1 MTILTSLGKSVKGGA
16 TSLFNDI
23 TGNQL
28 NLFFKGTEQ
37 SGFDFGQKSNYY
49 LDGQPLLKFQYFI
62 KIKFNPL
69 ATDAL
74 GNKFVEK
81 YLNPDEVAMLVPL
94 TKSVSLPSMTV
105 DTKRFNQYNHW
116 RTSQSKIDFEPIT
129 MSMHDVVDGKTLRFW
144 EMYYEYYF
152 KDSTFISDVT
162 DFNGTAINSKISYE
176 TDGDI
181 YYDVDGSNNIE
192 DGSIPPSSGP
202 YANYFDS
209 DHGFNVETV
218 QDNKHLI
225 EYLEIYQYH
234 GARWSMVHLVRPVIS
249 KFQHD
254 TMEYSNTSD
263 TAEMTFTFEYEYA
276 LYHNFYSLF
285 DDESNE
291 RTGAGSNFE
300 FSNNLEIDH
309 PPNTSDFTIR
319 KRTKGETAKLDEN
332 IGTLPNDSL
341 LGNLVSDVSDVLTT
355 SSAKIGDSV
364 VNAIKTGE
372 WESPIDTKA
381 VLNKLKGN
389 VEGGAINIGTKN
401 LKSTVSNATGAFTD
415 FRRT

>member
-1 MTILTSLGKSVKGGA
+1 
-16 TSLFNDI
+16 
-23 TGNQL
+23 
-28 NLFFKGTEQ
+28 
-37 SGFDFGQKSNYY
+37 
-49 LDGQPLLKFQYFI
+49 
-62 KIKFNPL
+62 
-69 ATDAL
+69 
-74 GNKFVEK
+74 
-81 YLNPDEVAMLVPL
+81 
-94 TKSVSLPSMTV
+94 
-105 DTKRFNQYNHW
+105 
-116 RTSQSKIDFEPIT
+116 
-129 MSMHDVVDGKTLRFW
+129 MSMHDVADGKTLRFW

-152 KDSTFISDVT
+152 KDSTFISDFT
-162 DFNGTAINSKISYE
+162 DSGVPFLRSKISY
-176 TDGDI
+176 DSDAKIG
-181 YYDVDGSNNIE
+181 YNIE
-192 DGSIPPSSGP
+192 SSNTAEDSFIPPSTGP
-202 YANYFDS
+202 YAKLFDS

-234 GARWSMVHLVRPVIS
+234 GGRWSMVHLVRPVIS

-263 TAEMTFTFEYEYA
+263 TSEMTFTCEYEYA

-285 DDESNE
+285 GDEANE

-319 KRTKGETAKLDEN
+319 KRTEGEIAKLDEK

-355 SSAKIGDSV
+355 SPAKIGDSA

-381 VLNKLKGN
+381 VLNGLKDN
-389 VEGGAINIGTKN
+389 ADKREINIGTKN
-401 LKSTVSNATGAFTD
+401 LKSTVSNTTGAFTD